1 MCADVLVIGGGITG
15 LMAAQALQRAKLVP
29 QVVEKEA
36 KVGGRLATWGAKAD
50 YGTQYFSCG
59 SKTFKSFVDKWLSD
73 KMVRELNYDGYRG
86 SLFATTATKSPIYY
100 ATGGMAHLMQYLAKS
115 VFRLHVGT
123 TIDLLFR
130 KTDHWIARDT
140 LGRDYEAK
148 MVLLTQP
155 VPLALELLERS
166 HIEIPSTHF
175 DRLDRVHYRK
185 CLTAI
190 FEMEDKP
197 ELMDGATA
205 FQNPYDDIAWI
216 IDNQAKGLSG
226 QGHSLTVQCDWVY
239 SNKHWNEADDVILS
253 DIQENLKSHLKSG
266 TIQSAHLKRWDHAIT
281 ATTYPFDYLVAFET
295 PPLAFAGDAFGGRGG
310 VEGAVLSGIAVAER
324 LAEIANNQITST

>member
-15 LMAAQALQRAKLVP
+15 LMAAQALQRAKVVP

-36 KVGGRLATWGAKAD
+36 QVGGRLATLEAKAD

-59 SKTFKSFVDKWLSD
+59 NETFKSHVDTWLRD
-73 KMVRELNYDGYRG
+73 KMVSELSHDGYRG
-86 SLFATTATKSPIYY
+86 SLFATTSKKSPIYF
-100 ATGGMAHLMQYLAKS
+100 AKGGMAHLAQYLAKS
-115 VFRLHVGT
+115 VFRLNLGT
-123 TIDLLFR
+123 KIDLLFP
-130 KTDHWIARDT
+130 KGDHWIARDT
-140 LGRDYEAK
+140 LAREYKAQ

-155 VPLALELLERS
+155 VPLALKLLERS
-166 HIEIPSTHF
+166 HIDIPATLLE
-175 DRLDRVHYRK
+175 RLERVHYRK

-190 FEMEDKP
+190 FEMEDTP
-197 ELMDGATA
+197 ELLDGATA

-216 IDNQAKGLSG
+216 IDNQSKGLSG
-226 QGHSLTVQCDWVY
+226 QGHYLTVQCDWVY

-266 TIQSAHLKRWDHAIT
+266 TIRSSQLKRWDHAIT
-281 ATTYPFDYLVAFET
+281 ATTYPFDYLVASET

-310 VEGAVLSGIAVAER
+310 VEGAILSALAVADR
-324 LAEIANNQITST
+324 LAEIADNQPTP